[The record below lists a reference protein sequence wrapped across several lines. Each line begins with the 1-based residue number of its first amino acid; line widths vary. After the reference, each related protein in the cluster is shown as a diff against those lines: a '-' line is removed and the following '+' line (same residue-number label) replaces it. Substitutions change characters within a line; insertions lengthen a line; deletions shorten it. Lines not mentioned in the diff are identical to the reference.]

1 MPSSGNTASPVK
13 DTTHPA
19 RRFVVRSLSLV
30 EDVTYVGLG
39 ILLSLGA
46 LALLAAAFK
55 SFVGALLAGALAGH
69 VVTLLDQILL
79 VLLIIELLYT
89 VQVSF
94 REHGLLAEPFLV
106 VALIAV
112 IRRVL
117 VITAEIAK
125 LPESSDNVFRH
136 AMWELGVMTAM
147 ILVLVGSLIMLQKY
161 GKRQAR

>member
-1 MPSSGNTASPVK
+1 MATRQEPDLVPQ
-13 DTTHPA
+13 PI
-19 RRFVVRSLSLV
+19 RRAVVNGLSLV
-30 EDVTYVGLG
+30 EDVAYVGLG
-39 ILLSLGA
+39 VLLSTLA
-46 LALLAAAFK
+46 LALLVN
-55 SFVGALLAGALAGH
+55 SFFTLTHSLWTRSLEGGIVG
-69 VVTLLDQILL
+69 VLDQILL

-161 GKRQAR
+161 GKRHARE

>member
-1 MPSSGNTASPVK
+1 MAYRSSRTLRTSVLVSFCRRSRWHCWS
-13 DTTHPA
+13 THS
-19 RRFVVRSLSLV
+19 SLSP
-30 EDVTYVGLG
+30 TRSGRARWKVGSSEFSTRSCSFC
-39 ILLSLGA
+39 LS
-46 LALLAAAFK
+46 
-55 SFVGALLAGALAGH
+55 SSCCTPCRSH
-69 VVTLLDQILL
+69 S
-79 VLLIIELLYT
+79 
-89 VQVSF
+89 VSTD
-94 REHGLLAEPFLV
+94 LLAEPFLV

-161 GKRQAR
+161 G

>member
-1 MPSSGNTASPVK
+1 MEATVDNFDLERHAVVEAAAGTGKTFTLEQLV
-13 DTTHPA
+13 
-19 RRFVVRSLSLV
+19 RRL
-30 EDVTYVGLG
+30 
-39 ILLSLGA
+39 
-46 LALLAAAFK
+46 LLARKA
-55 SFVGALLAGALAGH
+55 S
-69 VVTLLDQILL
+69 LDQILL

-161 GKRQAR
+161 GKRHARE